1 MECLLHGGIDRASC
15 QEGKCADLTHRP
27 ARRVRH
33 FETGSSFPDQHQSCH
48 IVRLSGILYLFYH
61 LLQLILQHYD
71 ANGEQRKEMQEKDD
85 GDEPIALTVK
95 IGEDTILDKI
105 IGGIND
111 RSFMNNMGVIG
122 V

>member
-1 MECLLHGGIDRASC
+1 M
-15 QEGKCADLTHRP
+15 
-27 ARRVRH
+27 RR
-33 FETGSSFPDQHQSCH
+33 
-48 IVRLSGILYLFYH
+48 
-61 LLQLILQHYD
+61 
-71 ANGEQRKEMQEKDD
+71 EMQEKEDD
-85 GDEPIALTVK
+85 AEPIALTVN

>member
-1 MECLLHGGIDRASC
+1 MKKSGGFFVAGIATGIADSIKEAETEVVYMANKLTGAVDNVFSNYQVADIAPNLEVGADISNDIETRLKRDNMR
-15 QEGKCADLTHRP
+15 QEMREKED
-27 ARRVRH
+27 
-33 FETGSSFPDQHQSCH
+33 
-48 IVRLSGILYLFYH
+48 
-61 LLQLILQHYD
+61 D
-71 ANGEQRKEMQEKDD
+71 A
-85 GDEPIALTVK
+85 EPIALTVN